1 MAAAIAFCVA
11 TAAPAVFQVLLS
23 LGAPWGALTMG
34 GLHDGQLPPAFRI
47 NAAFS
52 ALILCGSA
60 LVVSVRAGLI
70 LPGRQGTVRRSV
82 WVVVAFCVLEVA
94 LHVITPSYWE
104 RILWLPCVSV
114 MLVASSYVAMRAENG
129 GFAARGERAGGGQST
144 PSIPI
149 TAQQGQPCQQALRHD
164 S

>member
-1 MAAAIAFCVA
+1 MAVALAAIAFCVA
-11 TAAPAVFQVLLS
+11 TAAPAVFQVLLA
-23 LGAPWGALTMG
+23 LGAPWGALTLG
-34 GLHDGQLPPAFRI
+34 GLHPGQLPSAFRV

-52 ALILCGSA
+52 AVVLSGTA
-60 LVVSVRAGLI
+60 LVVCVRAGLI
-70 LPGRQGTVRRSV
+70 LPGRQDTVRRSV

-129 GFAARGERAGGGQST
+129 GFAARGERAGSHNYV
-144 PSIPI
+144 PM
-149 TAQQGQPCQQALRHD
+149 H
-164 S
+164 